1 MSATDWSQDEIVIAR
16 QAFERGNQKSI
27 EVLIITLQQKVNTLS
42 SAESIWEFHDFLST
56 ERFDHEGR
64 SEFDEAKILFVLADM
79 VKRNLISTEDL
90 QGLSDKKISKIK
102 AMSMF

>member
-1 MSATDWSQDEIVIAR
+1 MSATDWSQHEIVVAR
-16 QAFERGNQKSI
+16 HAFERGNQKSI
-27 EVLIITLQQKVNTLS
+27 EVLIISLQQQVNALS
-42 SAESIWEFHDFLST
+42 SVESIWEFHDFLST
-56 ERFDHEGR
+56 ERFDYEGR

-79 VKRNLISTEDL
+79 VKRNLITTEDL